1 MCGGTC
7 PGVGAT
13 ALTCESNSGP
23 KDEGRYPSD
32 ALIDSPT
39 RPPIVFLN
47 LSYLKLS
54 YFELRLRAWHWGQIR
69 QIHNEFQSP
78 TKESGM
84 DSHWIP
90 VFFSRFFWHSSL
102 FKLTVFCRCNSN
114 QCSDVIWLMRQ
125 PIWILVDAVDRKGFH
140 FQYKRQ
146 LIKCCAS
153 QSSDQI

>member
-1 MCGGTC
+1 MKIARLENGTLC
-7 PGVGAT
+7 SLHNWRI
-13 ALTCESNSGP
+13 AL
-23 KDEGRYPSD
+23 R
-32 ALIDSPT
+32 L
-39 RPPIVFLN
+39 IVFLS

-78 TKESGM
+78 TKGSGM

-125 PIWILVDAVDRKGFH
+125 PIRILADADDRKGFH

-146 LIKCCAS
+146 LIKCCLTIIWS
-153 QSSDQI
+153 NLSYDGFTVWNQELLRTQ